1 MPKQVNTFLDGFRQG
16 TKPTNPLNHK
26 DAALSFKALP
36 AEPSNHL
43 LEGFRAGAGPF
54 MPVRDGDRQPLNHIE
69 AVKTFKSRQ
78 GPNKARCDGEIIN
91 GRCYVFNPMPMPFL
105 EAQDSCKSHNPSAEL
120 ASVTN
125 EDLQSRLVSMVTN
138 GGQRDPVVTWL
149 GGTVRQVLKH
159 LAFYTFEIKIYF
171 T

>member
-1 MPKQVNTFLDGFRQG
+1 FRQG
-16 TKPTNPLNHK
+16 T
-26 DAALSFKALP
+26 
-36 AEPSNHL
+36 EPSRRTIVDL
-43 LEGFRAGAGPF
+43 
-54 MPVRDGDRQPLNHIE
+54 
-69 AVKTFKSRQ
+69 KTGLVQDYVSEMERRTGGSEKHPS
-78 GPNKARCDGEIIN
+78 RCDGEIIN

-149 GGTVRQVLKH
+149 GEPAASWLDGSEWRMEATWWTAADCDLKR
-159 LAFYTFEIKIYF
+159 ASFAPIPS
-171 T
+171 